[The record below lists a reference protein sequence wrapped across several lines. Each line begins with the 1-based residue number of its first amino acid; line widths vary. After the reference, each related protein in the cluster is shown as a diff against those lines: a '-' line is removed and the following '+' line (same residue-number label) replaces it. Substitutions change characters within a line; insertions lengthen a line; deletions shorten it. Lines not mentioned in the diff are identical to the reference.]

1 MDDWD
6 SFIDSLVEENAPIET
21 KPAKNEKRYP
31 CGQCA
36 GTGLY
41 HGTRVHQ
48 HKKHCFACKG
58 RGWFKTDPRKLKQQR
73 EQRAKKREELKLAA
87 MAANK
92 ETGLLEQFE
101 QFDML
106 NWNQF
111 ARSMYDQHLSGKEW
125 SEKQIVAAQNMVEK
139 TRISREKRAAE
150 RDANAKTVDLQVII
164 DLFATAK
171 TSGYKRPVYR
181 AEGIIIS
188 MAPESGVNAGALYI
202 KDADKQYLGKVV
214 DGKYF
219 GKDVANQP
227 LAIIAEDPREAAIRY
242 GQKTG
247 TCACCGRG
255 LTNHAS
261 IELGIGPICA
271 EKWGL
276 M

>member
-41 HGTRVHQ
+41 QGARVHQ
-48 HKKHCFACKG
+48 HKKHCFACRG

-92 ETGLLEQFE
+92 ETGLLDQFE

-125 SEKQIVAAQNMVEK
+125 SEKQIVTAKNMVEK
-139 TRISREKRAAE
+139 TRISRERCAAE
-150 RDANAKTVDLQVII
+150 REASAKAVDLQVII
-164 DLFATAK
+164 DLFTTAK